1 MFLAEP
7 PATQFDLHFRIIGF
21 HVRVTPFFW
30 LAAGVIGHSLAA
42 SFSYQMQD
50 QSPTTGVLLLLWI
63 LCVFLSILIHE
74 LGHAVAMRYY
84 GMNARIVLW
93 HFGGIAIP
101 ESVSSFV
108 GFGSRT
114 KPHAQIVISAAG
126 PVAQLLLAVA
136 IVIGARLG
144 GFRVD
149 TMINWVNS
157 TFALTSE
164 HLTAPSPPMQVLL
177 TFLLW
182 PSISWALLNLLPI
195 YPLDG
200 GQITRELC
208 TLFSMSNGTRISLAV
223 SCATAVGVAAYGFQR
238 GNMFLAIMFGA
249 LAYSSYQMF
258 QRYSGHSGFGGG
270 FGR

>member
-30 LAAGVIGHSLAA
+30 LAAGVLGHSLAA

-144 GFRVD
+144 GFRVN

-164 HLTAPSPPMQVLL
+164 HLTTPSPPVQVLL

-223 SCATAVGVAAYGFQR
+223 SFATAVGVAAYGFHR
-238 GNMFLAIMFGA
+238 GDMFLAIMFGM
-249 LAYSSYQMF
+249 LAYSSYQML
-258 QRYSGHSGFGGG
+258 QRYSGQSGFGGG

>member
-7 PATQFDLHFRIIGF
+7 PTTQFDLHFRIIGF

-30 LAAGVIGHSLAA
+30 LAAGVLGHSLAVG
-42 SFSYQMQD
+42 FSYELQD

-74 LGHAVAMRYY
+74 LGHALAMRYY

-93 HFGGIAIP
+93 HFGGIAVP

-108 GFGSRT
+108 GFGART
-114 KPHAQIVISAAG
+114 KPHAQILISAAG
-126 PVAQLLLAVA
+126 PIAQLLLA
-136 IVIGARLG
+136 IVVIIGARLG

-149 TMINWVNS
+149 TLIDWVNS
-157 TFALTSE
+157 TFALTSDN
-164 HLTAPSPPMQVLL
+164 LVDPSPEVGVLL
-177 TFLLW
+177 TFLLF

-200 GQITRELC
+200 GQISREIC

-223 SCATAVGVAAYGFQR
+223 SIVAAAGVAAYQFQK
-238 GNMFLAIMFGA
+238 GYMFNAIMFGM
-249 LAYSSYQMF
+249 LAYSNYQML
-258 QRYSGHSGFGGG
+258 QNYGRYGGFGGG

>member
-1 MFLAEP
+1 
-7 PATQFDLHFRIIGF
+7 
-21 HVRVTPFFW
+21 
-30 LAAGVIGHSLAA
+30 
-42 SFSYQMQD
+42 
-50 QSPTTGVLLLLWI
+50 
-63 LCVFLSILIHE
+63 
-74 LGHAVAMRYY
+74 
-84 GMNARIVLW
+84 MNARIVLW

-101 ESVSSFV
+101 ESVSSYV

-144 GFRVD
+144 GFRVN

-164 HLTAPSPPMQVLL
+164 HLTTPSPPVQVLL

-223 SCATAVGVAAYGFQR
+223 SFATAVGVAAYGFQR
-238 GNMFLAIMFGA
+238 GDMFLAIMFGA

-258 QRYSGHSGFGGG
+258 QRYSGQSGFGGG